1 MASTSSLA
9 FMLTFAICGP
19 IKRINSQTGMT
30 LNSTFHKS
38 IFQEGNKIF
47 LLMILCVKAACCL
60 FVMLWYNCSLADT
73 SMSLLMRTAGSPTEN
88 CGVKVFN
95 KTLTLT
101 LNLTLTLK

>member
-73 SMSLLMRTAGSPTEN
+73 SNVADKLMRTTAGSRILSEYIHV
-88 CGVKVFN
+88 CFY
-95 KTLTLT
+95 
-101 LNLTLTLK
+101 